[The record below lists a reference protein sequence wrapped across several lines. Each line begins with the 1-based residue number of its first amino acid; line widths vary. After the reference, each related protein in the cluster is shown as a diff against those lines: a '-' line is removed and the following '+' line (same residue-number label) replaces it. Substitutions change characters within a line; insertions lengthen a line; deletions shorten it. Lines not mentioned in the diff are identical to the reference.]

1 MPRANR
7 YRLPGYVWHL
17 TERCHRKQFL
27 LKFARDRQAW
37 INWLYQARQRYAL
50 CVLNYQVTSN
60 HVHLLVRDRGE
71 GEIAQSMQLI
81 AGCVGR
87 AYNRRK
93 RRPGAFWED
102 CYHATAVDTDEHLAR
117 CFTYI
122 DLNMVRAGVVGH
134 PRLWPHCGYREIQQP
149 PARYRIID
157 RQTLCELLGTA
168 DDKLAQLQNEWIEAA
183 LAKSKPAREPQWSEA
198 IAVGRRSFVERVQT
212 ELGIRALYRGVEG
225 LDGASVLR
233 DPAPSYGHRFGGE
246 MAPPSSISSSNS
258 NDLRIDSMRW
268 NGQTR

>member
-7 YRLPGYVWHL
+7 YRLAGHVWHL
-17 TERCHRKQFL
+17 TERCHHKLFL
-27 LKFARDRQAW
+27 LKFARDRRAW
-37 INWLYQARQRYAL
+37 IKWLYEARKRFGL

-60 HVHLLVRDRGE
+60 HVHLLVLDRGGE
-71 GEIAQSMQLI
+71 EIARGMQLI

-122 DLNMVRAGVVGH
+122 DLNMVRAGVVAH
-134 PRLWPHCGYREIQQP
+134 PRQWLEAGYHELQQP

-157 RQTLCELLGTA
+157 RAALCGLLGTA
-168 DDKLAQLQNEWIEAA
+168 EKRLAALQNEWIDAA
-183 LAKSKPAREPQWSEA
+183 LANGRSGREPQWSESV
-198 IAVGRRSFVERVQT
+198 AVGRRSFVEQVQE
-212 ELGIRALYRGVEG
+212 ELGRRALYRDVEEVHG
-225 LDGASVLR
+225 TSVLR
-233 DPAPSYGHRFGGE
+233 DPPSSYGSDLSSE
-246 MAPPSSISSSNS
+246 MAVVSPKSVLNS
-258 NDLRIDSMRW
+258 DKL
-268 NGQTR
+268 